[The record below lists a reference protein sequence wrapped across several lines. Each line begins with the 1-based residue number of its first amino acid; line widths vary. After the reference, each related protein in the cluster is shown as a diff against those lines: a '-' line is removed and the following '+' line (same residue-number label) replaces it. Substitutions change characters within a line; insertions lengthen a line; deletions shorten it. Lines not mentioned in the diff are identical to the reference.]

1 MNAPQGGDEERRK
14 RAHQAFLVAFAAV
27 VTAVTPGTAA
37 VACVERAT
45 VGATLTT
52 ACGDEAAVAAA
63 PGEERRPPALAVAVG
78 AASAFLVSVCAWCAY
93 LSHASSSTPRSSVGQ
108 KRRPRERR
116 AAAERQRGDTHAY
129 QLSRGGGRQRQHST
143 AKER

>member
-1 MNAPQGGDEERRK
+1 MK
-14 RAHQAFLVAFAAV
+14 RGEKQAHQAFLVAFPALAA
-27 VTAVTPGTAA
+27 TAVTSGTAGEVCGGRAA
-37 VACVERAT
+37 VGV
-45 VGATLTT
+45 TLTM

-63 PGEERRPPALAVAVG
+63 AGEERRPPALAVAVG

-108 KRRPRERR
+108 KRRPRDRR

-129 QLSRGGGRQRQHST
+129 QLSRGGGR
-143 AKER
+143 